1 IMQRIEKSI
10 SELDQRQIKMIKILL
25 NKWGEIKIKIS
36 DLPESVNKVS
46 VIISQSKII
55 STDRFRHFKTTNRK
69 IYDEEYSVYKSK
81 GLYEVLYLNE
91 KNELAEGSRSNIF
104 LKKDNL
110 WFTPTLNSGA
120 LPGIYRKFFIKN
132 NINIS
137 EKNIKIEDLLNADRL
152 LLTNALRGEINVNK
166 VFINNEEFIDYQE

>member
-1 IMQRIEKSI
+1 
-10 SELDQRQIKMIKILL
+10 
-25 NKWGEIKIKIS
+25 
-36 DLPESVNKVS
+36 
-46 VIISQSKII
+46 
-55 STDRFRHFKTTNRK
+55 HFKTTNRK